1 MKRRRPSKPS
11 TRRLLF
17 LTTIAGLISP
27 CFKSVWKGP
36 ALRCG
41 CWIGIR
47 NKLVSQQWFGLRF
60 ENLLHRPVENLGDLE
75 CQRQTGI
82 ILFGLN
88 GIDRLPRY
96 SEFVGEIG
104 LRPVELAPQIAHA
117 VFHWYLRQAMPRP
130 RHQSMIS
137 RGVTQVTSA

>member
-17 LTTIAGLISP
+17 LTTIADPISP
-27 CFKSVWKGP
+27 HFKKDWKGLG
-36 ALRCG
+36 LRCG

-60 ENLLHRPVENLGDLE
+60 ENLLHRPVESLGDFK

-88 GIDRLPRY
+88 GIDRLARD

-104 LRPVELAPQIAHA
+104 LSPVELAP
-117 VFHWYLRQAMPRP
+117 
-130 RHQSMIS
+130 
-137 RGVTQVTSA
+137 